1 MKKLFAILAL
11 ASVLTACNNSGE
23 DKAAATDSPK
33 VENPVM
39 DAVKT
44 ADSAATQMVSNA
56 ADSGKKAV
64 NKVADSAGKVVE
76 KVKDAVKH

>member
-11 ASVLTACNNSGE
+11 ASVMTACNNAAE
-23 DKAAATDSPK
+23 EKAAATDSPK

-44 ADSAATQMVSNA
+44 ADSVTNQMMNNA
-56 ADSGKKAV
+56 ADSA
-64 NKVADSAGKVVE
+64 NKVADSAAKLL
-76 KVKDAVKH
+76 KK